1 MGKLLFFYR
10 KNCKHKTFNFL
21 NNILDMKITKQ
32 TAYRHTVAQRAM
44 RMEEIVAWVKDER
57 TRDKLALFREKL
69 RRAYPDKRYPFTR
82 KLPQLLF
89 AGTFRKGE
97 LKEYNGWILLE
108 INRLKSI
115 EEALSLKQKIVE
127 YPQTLFAMIGSS
139 GRSVK
144 FVVAYTYP
152 DGSLPRSRTD
162 AEVFHAHA
170 YRHALKTYE
179 PRLSY
184 PIELKRPVLEMGCR
198 LSYDADVYY
207 NPDALSIHLEQ
218 PVAMPEESA
227 YQERFEKRVPV
238 PVESAGQ
245 TLYDQYRYVAI
256 QYEFA
261 LQRALEEHGSLSIK
275 VDFKPL
281 LVTLGRLCFAAG
293 VEEEDCVK
301 WTMLYL
307 GNLISEVEIRETL
320 RQSYRLASDSDFGST
335 SLYKPEQLQSLKMEE
350 FMNRRYD
357 FRYNLMS
364 GGPEYR
370 EKNTFCFDYRPVTDR
385 VLNSIALNAQKEG
398 LQLWDRDVRRFV
410 FSDRI
415 PDYAPIEDY
424 LTRLPVWDGKD
435 RIRPLAAR
443 IPCDNVRW
451 EQLFYTWFLS
461 MVAHWQGRDKQHGNS
476 LSPLLAGGQG
486 CGKSTFCFNLLPP
499 DLNKYYTDSIDFSKK
514 RDAELYLTRFG
525 LINIDEFDQVSA
537 RHQGFL
543 KHLLQK
549 PVVNVR
555 KPHATQVE
563 SVKRYASFIATSNH
577 TDLLGDPSG
586 SRRFICIEV
595 KGMIDNAQPI
605 DYLQLY
611 AQAVAA
617 LNNNERYWLTHE
629 EEVSQMQ
636 ANEAFQQ
643 RPLFED
649 LFFQYYRPA
658 SHKEEGLKISAG
670 EIYLSLQK
678 KSGVKLPMSNVSVFG
693 RFLKK
698 IGLKTQLA
706 SRGRLYLVVEK

>member
-1 MGKLLFFYR
+1 MLLNVSTYISIR
-10 KNCKHKTFNFL
+10 HNFL

-32 TAYRHTVAQRAM
+32 TAYRHTVAQRTM

-218 PVAMPEESA
+218 PVAMPDESA

-451 EQLFYTWFLS
+451 EQLFYTWLLS
-461 MVAHWQGRDKQHGNS
+461 MVAHWQGRDKQYGNS
-476 LSPLLAGGQG
+476 LSPLLVGGQG

>member
-1 MGKLLFFYR
+1 
-10 KNCKHKTFNFL
+10 
-21 NNILDMKITKQ
+21 MKITKQ

-218 PVAMPEESA
+218 PVAMPDESA

-307 GNLISEVEIRETL
+307 GNLISEVEIRETS

-476 LSPLLAGGQG
+476 LSPLLVGGQG

-499 DLNKYYTDSIDFSKK
+499 DLNTYYTDSIDFSKK

-577 TDLLGDPSG
+577 TDLLGDLSG

>member
-1 MGKLLFFYR
+1 M
-10 KNCKHKTFNFL
+10 
-21 NNILDMKITKQ
+21 D
-32 TAYRHTVAQRAM
+32 
-44 RMEEIVAWVKDER
+44 D
-57 TRDKLALFREKL
+57 ALFGESDLGSGDPGDLEAVVSVSL
-69 RRAYPDKRYPFTR
+69 RFGLWLYVP
-82 KLPQLLF
+82 LQ
-89 AGTFRKGE
+89 AGATTE
-97 LKEYNGWILLE
+97 LENGG
-108 INRLKSI
+108 
-115 EEALSLKQKIVE
+115 V
-127 YPQTLFAMIGSS
+127 
-139 GRSVK
+139 
-144 FVVAYTYP
+144 
-152 DGSLPRSRTD
+152 
-162 AEVFHAHA
+162 
-170 YRHALKTYE
+170 YE
-179 PRLSY
+179 PPLRF
-184 PIELKRPVLEMGCR
+184 PVQ
-198 LSYDADVYY
+198 SDVW
-207 NPDALSIHLEQ
+207 
-218 PVAMPEESA
+218 
-227 YQERFEKRVPV
+227 RT
-238 PVESAGQ
+238 G
-245 TLYDQYRYVAI
+245 
-256 QYEFA
+256 
-261 LQRALEEHGSLSIK
+261 
-275 VDFKPL
+275 
-281 LVTLGRLCFAAG
+281 
-293 VEEEDCVK
+293 
-301 WTMLYL
+301 
-307 GNLISEVEIRETL
+307 ISGE
-320 RQSYRLASDSDFGST
+320 
-335 SLYKPEQLQSLKMEE
+335 
-350 FMNRRYD
+350 
-357 FRYNLMS
+357 
-364 GGPEYR
+364 
-370 EKNTFCFDYRPVTDR
+370 NTFCFDYRPVTDR

-476 LSPLLAGGQG
+476 LSPLLVGGQG

-649 LFFQYYRPA
+649 LFFNIIVPLRIRR
-658 SHKEEGLKISAG
+658 K
-670 EIYLSLQK
+670 
-678 KSGVKLPMSNVSVFG
+678 V
-693 RFLKK
+693 
-698 IGLKTQLA
+698 
-706 SRGRLYLVVEK
+706 

>member
-1 MGKLLFFYR
+1 MFFYR
-10 KNCKHKTFNFL
+10 KNCKHKLFNFL
-21 NNILDMKITKQ
+21 NDILDMKITKQ

-218 PVAMPEESA
+218 PVAMPDESA

-476 LSPLLAGGQG
+476 LSPLLVGGQG

-629 EEVSQMQ
+629 EEASQMQ

>member
-1 MGKLLFFYR
+1 
-10 KNCKHKTFNFL
+10 
-21 NNILDMKITKQ
+21 MKITKQ

-152 DGSLPRSRTD
+152 DGSLPRSCTD

-218 PVAMPEESA
+218 PVAMPDESA

-238 PVESAGQ
+238 LVESAGQ

-320 RQSYRLASDSDFGST
+320 RQSYRLASDSDFGCT

-476 LSPLLAGGQG
+476 LSPLLVGGQG

-698 IGLKTQLA
+698 IGLMTQLA

>member
-1 MGKLLFFYR
+1 
-10 KNCKHKTFNFL
+10 
-21 NNILDMKITKQ
+21 MKITKQ

-152 DGSLPRSRTD
+152 DGSLPRLRTD

-218 PVAMPEESA
+218 PVAMPDESA

-476 LSPLLAGGQG
+476 LSPLLVGGQG

-525 LINIDEFDQVSA
+525 LINIDEFDQLSA

-555 KPHATQVE
+555 KPHATQME

>member
-1 MGKLLFFYR
+1 
-10 KNCKHKTFNFL
+10 
-21 NNILDMKITKQ
+21 MKITKQ
-32 TAYRHTVAQRAM
+32 TAYRHTVAQRTM

-218 PVAMPEESA
+218 PVAMPDESA

-415 PDYAPIEDY
+415 PDYAPI
-424 LTRLPVWDGKD
+424 
-435 RIRPLAAR
+435 
-443 IPCDNVRW
+443 
-451 EQLFYTWFLS
+451 
-461 MVAHWQGRDKQHGNS
+461 
-476 LSPLLAGGQG
+476 
-486 CGKSTFCFNLLPP
+486 
-499 DLNKYYTDSIDFSKK
+499 
-514 RDAELYLTRFG
+514 
-525 LINIDEFDQVSA
+525 
-537 RHQGFL
+537 
-543 KHLLQK
+543 
-549 PVVNVR
+549 
-555 KPHATQVE
+555 
-563 SVKRYASFIATSNH
+563 
-577 TDLLGDPSG
+577 
-586 SRRFICIEV
+586 
-595 KGMIDNAQPI
+595 

>member
-1 MGKLLFFYR
+1 MRIIITHFIVIECVYLYQ
-10 KNCKHKTFNFL
+10 HKT
-21 NNILDMKITKQ
+21 ITKQ

-207 NPDALSIHLEQ
+207 NPDVLSIHLEQ
-218 PVAMPEESA
+218 PVAMPDESA

-320 RQSYRLASDSDFGST
+320 RQSYRLASDSDFGCT

-357 FRYNLMS
+357 FRYNLMA

-476 LSPLLAGGQG
+476 LSPLLVGGQG
-486 CGKSTFCFNLLPP
+486 CGKSTFCFNLLPS

-595 KGMIDNAQPI
+595 KGLIDNDQPI

-617 LNNNERYWLTHE
+617 LKNNERYWLTHE

>member
-1 MGKLLFFYR
+1 MLLNVSTYISIR
-10 KNCKHKTFNFL
+10 HNFL

-32 TAYRHTVAQRAM
+32 TAYRHTVAQRTM

-218 PVAMPEESA
+218 PVAMPDESA

-301 WTMLYL
+301 WTMLYW

-320 RQSYRLASDSDFGST
+320 RQSYRLASDSDFGCT

-415 PDYAPIEDY
+415 PDYAPIEGY

-476 LSPLLAGGQG
+476 LSPLLVGGQG

-595 KGMIDNAQPI
+595 KEMIDNAQPI

-629 EEVSQMQ
+629 EEASQMQ

>member
-1 MGKLLFFYR
+1 MLLNVSTYISIR
-10 KNCKHKTFNFL
+10 HNFL

-32 TAYRHTVAQRAM
+32 TAYRHTVAQRTM

-89 AGTFRKGE
+89 AGTFRKGD

-218 PVAMPEESA
+218 PVAMPDESA

-238 PVESAGQ
+238 LVESAGQ

-476 LSPLLAGGQG
+476 LSPLLVGGQG

>member
-1 MGKLLFFYR
+1 
-10 KNCKHKTFNFL
+10 
-21 NNILDMKITKQ
+21 MKITKQ

-218 PVAMPEESA
+218 PVAMPDESA

-307 GNLISEVEIRETL
+307 GNLISEVEIRETS

-476 LSPLLAGGQG
+476 LSPLLVGGQG

-595 KGMIDNAQPI
+595 KGLIDNDQPI

-617 LNNNERYWLTHE
+617 LKNNERYWLTHE

-678 KSGVKLPMSNVSVFG
+678 KERRKTSDEQCLRLWS
-693 RFLKK
+693 FL
-698 IGLKTQLA
+698 
-706 SRGRLYLVVEK
+706 EKDRA

>member
-1 MGKLLFFYR
+1 MLLNVSTYISIR
-10 KNCKHKTFNFL
+10 HNFL

-218 PVAMPEESA
+218 PVAMPDESA

-238 PVESAGQ
+238 LVESAGQ

-307 GNLISEVEIRETL
+307 GNLISEVEIRETS

-476 LSPLLAGGQG
+476 LSPLLVGGQG

-595 KGMIDNAQPI
+595 KGLIDNDQPI

-617 LNNNERYWLTHE
+617 LKNNERYWLTHE

>member
-1 MGKLLFFYR
+1 
-10 KNCKHKTFNFL
+10 
-21 NNILDMKITKQ
+21 MKITKQ
-32 TAYRHTVAQRAM
+32 TAYRDTVAQRAM

-82 KLPQLLF
+82 KLPLLLF

-198 LSYDADVYY
+198 LSFDADVYY
-207 NPDALSIHLEQ
+207 NPDALAIHLEQ
-218 PVAMPEESA
+218 PVAMPDESA

-320 RQSYRLASDSDFGST
+320 RQSYRLASDLDFGCT

-357 FRYNLMS
+357 FR
-364 GGPEYR
+364 
-370 EKNTFCFDYRPVTDR
+370 T
-385 VLNSIALNAQKEG
+385 I
-398 LQLWDRDVRRFV
+398 
-410 FSDRI
+410 
-415 PDYAPIEDY
+415 
-424 LTRLPVWDGKD
+424 
-435 RIRPLAAR
+435 
-443 IPCDNVRW
+443 
-451 EQLFYTWFLS
+451 
-461 MVAHWQGRDKQHGNS
+461 
-476 LSPLLAGGQG
+476 
-486 CGKSTFCFNLLPP
+486 
-499 DLNKYYTDSIDFSKK
+499 
-514 RDAELYLTRFG
+514 
-525 LINIDEFDQVSA
+525 
-537 RHQGFL
+537 
-543 KHLLQK
+543 
-549 PVVNVR
+549 
-555 KPHATQVE
+555 
-563 SVKRYASFIATSNH
+563 
-577 TDLLGDPSG
+577 
-586 SRRFICIEV
+586 
-595 KGMIDNAQPI
+595 
-605 DYLQLY
+605 
-611 AQAVAA
+611 
-617 LNNNERYWLTHE
+617 
-629 EEVSQMQ
+629 
-636 ANEAFQQ
+636 
-643 RPLFED
+643 
-649 LFFQYYRPA
+649 
-658 SHKEEGLKISAG
+658 
-670 EIYLSLQK
+670 
-678 KSGVKLPMSNVSVFG
+678 
-693 RFLKK
+693 
-698 IGLKTQLA
+698 
-706 SRGRLYLVVEK
+706 

>member
-1 MGKLLFFYR
+1 MLLNVSTYISIR
-10 KNCKHKTFNFL
+10 HNFL

-218 PVAMPEESA
+218 PVAMPDESA

-238 PVESAGQ
+238 LVEGAGQ

-320 RQSYRLASDSDFGST
+320 RQSYRLASDSDFGCT

-476 LSPLLAGGQG
+476 LSPLLVGGQG

-577 TDLLGDPSG
+577 TYLLGDPSG

>member
-1 MGKLLFFYR
+1 MYEAFREAPQSKKDRSRLKLGLW
-10 KNCKHKTFNFL
+10 
-21 NNILDMKITKQ
+21 ITLAAVLLALTATPLVWASRQ
-32 TAYRHTVAQRAM
+32 SAAYRRYMDALNGSVLYAREHDGVWLERAGS
-44 RMEEIVAWVKDER
+44 RVHYPQ
-57 TRDKLALFREKL
+57 LAGAGISEKL
-69 RRAYPDKRYPFTR
+69 RQAGMGKRQQE
-82 KLPQLLF
+82 LPEGEGVTLDFGDGSLLRLWEVPIR
-89 AGTFRKGE
+89 GGYTPEETFG
-97 LKEYNGWILLE
+97 
-108 INRLKSI
+108 
-115 EEALSLKQKIVE
+115 V
-127 YPQTLFAMIGSS
+127 F
-139 GRSVK
+139 
-144 FVVAYTYP
+144 VAYTYP

-218 PVAMPEESA
+218 PVAMPDESA

-320 RQSYRLASDSDFGST
+320 RQSYRLASDSDFGCT

-476 LSPLLAGGQG
+476 LSPLLVGGQG

-698 IGLKTQLA
+698 IGLMTQLA

>member
-1 MGKLLFFYR
+1 
-10 KNCKHKTFNFL
+10 
-21 NNILDMKITKQ
+21 MKITKQ

-207 NPDALSIHLEQ
+207 NPDVLSIHLEQ
-218 PVAMPEESA
+218 PVAMPDESA

-320 RQSYRLASDSDFGST
+320 RQSYRLASDSDFGCT

-357 FRYNLMS
+357 FRYNLMA

-476 LSPLLAGGQG
+476 LSPLLVGGQG
-486 CGKSTFCFNLLPP
+486 CGKSTFCFNLLPS

-595 KGMIDNAQPI
+595 KGLIDNDQPI

-617 LNNNERYWLTHE
+617 LKNNERYWLTHE

-658 SHKEEGLKISAG
+658 SHKEEG
-670 EIYLSLQK
+670 
-678 KSGVKLPMSNVSVFG
+678 
-693 RFLKK
+693 
-698 IGLKTQLA
+698 
-706 SRGRLYLVVEK
+706 

>member
-1 MGKLLFFYR
+1 
-10 KNCKHKTFNFL
+10 
-21 NNILDMKITKQ
+21 MKITKQ

-108 INRLKSI
+108 VNRLKSI

-218 PVAMPEESA
+218 PVAMPDESA

-307 GNLISEVEIRETL
+307 GNLISEVEIRETS

-476 LSPLLAGGQG
+476 LSPLLVGGQG

-499 DLNKYYTDSIDFSKK
+499 DLNTYYTDSIDFSKK